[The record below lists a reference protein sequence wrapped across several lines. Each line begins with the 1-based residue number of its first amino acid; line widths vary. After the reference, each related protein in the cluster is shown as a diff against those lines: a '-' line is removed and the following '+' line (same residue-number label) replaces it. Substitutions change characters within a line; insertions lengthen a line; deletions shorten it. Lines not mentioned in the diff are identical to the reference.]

1 LGPDELLNSAL
12 KSWFDNVIVPIL
24 VKDFVAATKGKNGF
38 ASAPVIGID
47 SLRMAKPFSKD
58 GT

>member
-1 LGPDELLNSAL
+1 LGSDEQINPAL

-24 VKDFVAATKGKNGF
+24 VKDFLAATGGKNGF
-38 ASAPVIGID
+38 ASAPEIGID
-47 SLRMAKPFSKD
+47 SLRLAKPFSKD